1 MTLPLGYA
9 YASTYAGIRK
19 AEKDDLALIVSGLP
33 ANAAAVFTQNRVQAA
48 PVKLSRRHLKL
59 SKGLVGAV
67 LVNAGNAN
75 CATRTGDTVALATC
89 KAAAKLLKLPVPQ
102 VLPASTGVIG
112 VELDPR
118 KIVDALPGLIG
129 GLGPARFDDA
139 ARAIMTTDLVPKT
152 AFAEVKLRRATVR
165 IAGMTKGSGMIH
177 PQMATTLGF
186 VMTDAD
192 IPVAKLRAMLKR
204 TADRSYNR
212 LSVDGDTS
220 TNDTLLLLANGA
232 SGVRPDPKEYPKVE
246 EAIAGVMEALA
257 QAIARDGEGARKLI
271 TIVVSGAPTNQGAAQ
286 MARAIAN
293 SPLVKTAIAGSDPNW
308 GRIIS
313 AAGNAG
319 AAFDPRKTDIH
330 MQNVAVCRSG
340 LAAPFSE
347 AELKKKLDAPECE
360 IRVTLRGKGKG
371 LARFW
376 TCDLTEGYIHINA
389 SYRT

>member
-1 MTLPLGYA
+1 LNLPLGYA
-9 YASTYAGIRK
+9 YSSTYAGIRQV
-19 AEKDDLALIVSGLP
+19 EKDDLALIVSGLP

-48 PVKLSRRHLKL
+48 PVKLSRRHLQL

-75 CATRTGDTVALATC
+75 CATRTGDAVAQATC
-89 KAAAKLLKLPVPQ
+89 KAAAKLLKLPIPQ

-118 KIVDALPGLIG
+118 KIVDALPRLIG
-129 GLGPARFDDA
+129 GLGADRFEHA

-186 VMTDAD
+186 VVTDAD
-192 IPVAKLRAMLKR
+192 IPVPLLRAMLKR
-204 TADRSYNR
+204 TVERSYNR

-220 TNDTLLLLANGA
+220 TNDTLLVLANGA
-232 SGVRPDPKEYPKVE
+232 SGIRPDPKELPKVE
-246 EAIAGVMEALA
+246 EGIARVMEEMA

-271 TIVVSGAPTNQGAAQ
+271 TIVISGAPTDQGAAQ
-286 MARAIAN
+286 MARSIAN
-293 SPLVKTAIAGSDPNW
+293 SPLVKTAVAGSDPNW
-308 GRIIS
+308 GRILS
-313 AAGNAG
+313 AAGNYG
-319 AAFDPRKTDIH
+319 VAFDPLKTDIH
-330 MQNVAVCRSG
+330 MQNVAVCRGG

-347 AELKKKLDAPECE
+347 AELKRKLDAPECE
-360 IRVTLRGKGKG
+360 IRVTVRGKGKG
-371 LARFW
+371 SARFW